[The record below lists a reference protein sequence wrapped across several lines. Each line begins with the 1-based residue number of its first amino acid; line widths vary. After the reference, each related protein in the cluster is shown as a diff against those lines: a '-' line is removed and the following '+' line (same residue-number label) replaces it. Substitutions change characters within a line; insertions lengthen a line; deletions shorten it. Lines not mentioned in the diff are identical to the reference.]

1 MAKLQNQRIK
11 SLWDNTT
18 DLLTSYSRQTAMA
31 RHQNLRADTISP
43 SEKTALAAQL
53 LLMPQVNRPSST

>member
-18 DLLTSYSRQTAMA
+18 DLPTNCLKQTPTVKPASPKV
-31 RHQNLRADTISP
+31 DIISP
-43 SEKTALAAQL
+43 AEKIAQAAQL
-53 LLMPQVNRPSST
+53 LLMPQANRPSST

>member
-1 MAKLQNQRIK
+1 MVKLQNQRIK

-18 DLLTSYSRQTAMA
+18 DLLTNCSKQTPTVK
-31 RHQNLRADTISP
+31 LVSPKVDTISP
-43 SEKTALAAQL
+43 SEKTALAPQL